1 MKKEKTLQEVK
12 TEIENLE
19 EEKESY
25 EIQLRQLKNREK
37 ILIKQAKIKEQKRNH
52 RLIVRG
58 VILESFIE
66 GAEEKSNEEIK
77 SILEK
82 VFAKYQAER
91 EKEHYKMKKARG
103 KKNTCKSLSLLRA

>member
-12 TEIENLE
+12 IEIENLE

-25 EIQLRQLKNREK
+25 ERELQQLKNREK
-37 ILIKQAKIKEQKRNH
+37 ILIKQAKIKEQKKRNH

-77 SILEK
+77 AILEK
-82 VFAKYQAER
+82 FFAKNQAEK
-91 EKEHYKMKKARG
+91 EKEH
-103 KKNTCKSLSLLRA
+103 